1 MTTTGWDGTEPPPP
15 VALPRAPFVML
26 VLAVVIGGVLGILLL
41 NTKINENAFVLYEL
55 RQEQA
60 ALDQRQQQLEQE
72 VAQSQS
78 TAQLAAAARRM
89 GLVDLRDEL
98 VHLQLPDAD
107 SAAVEDSGNAA
118 GQAAGQAEGER

>member
-1 MTTTGWDGTEPPPP
+1 MATTGWDEIEPPRLP
-15 VALPRAPFVML
+15 VAMPRAPFVVL

-72 VAQSQS
+72 VAQAQS

-118 GQAAGQAEGER
+118 GQAEG

>member
-1 MTTTGWDGTEPPPP
+1 MKPDPWNETEPPAP
-15 VALPRAPFVML
+15 VAVPRAPFVVL
-26 VLAVVIGGVLGILLL
+26 VLALVVGGVLGILLL

-60 ALDQRQQQLEQE
+60 ELDQREQQLEQE
-72 VAQSQS
+72 IAYARS

-98 VHLQLPDAD
+98 VHVELP
-107 SAAVEDSGNAA
+107 EPQGEA
-118 GQAAGQAEGER
+118 GS

>member
-1 MTTTGWDGTEPPPP
+1 MATTGWDEIEPPPPP
-15 VALPRAPFVML
+15 VAVPRAPFVVL

-72 VAQSQS
+72 VAQAQS

-98 VHLQLPDAD
+98 VHLQLPDD
-107 SAAVEDSGNAA
+107 GSAAVEDSGNAA
-118 GQAAGQAEGER
+118 GQAEG